1 MGPFNFQKA
10 KRIGRKLLGM
20 TAVKEPALVFE
31 HARVETP
38 GNPPLNVFPHEE
50 YRIHYLT
57 EEGAVNRA
65 LEGILDGVVGFDTE
79 YGKRIPTDEEA
90 FITQALN
97 DVGGQKK
104 WGVLAWQIMEQ
115 RAPKRF
121 AIPWDNIALCLVQI
135 ARDSDVWVV
144 DLRKMRAYPKELKR
158 ILDSPDIVKAGV
170 GVTADIAHV
179 WADLRTNIHNVVDA
193 GCMAR
198 LLLAHKYSDN
208 QFGNLSLQVSAAE
221 ILGYDIDKEERESDW
236 TGDITKAQKLY
247 AATDA
252 AVSLRLYERLV
263 PALEQHRRSLGVS
276 ILENW
281 YTMNGKYGEPMR
293 KNLTI
298 RGEEATWSVKDCYWF
313 TGNEQRTAKKKPV
326 GTRYLRVNGK
336 RKMLMMRNQRSQMR
350 SRLDHP
356 TFTCDSTTSTMDVP
370 TDDISLQ
377 RCSHLWLEDGN
388 IVFQAQNRLFR
399 VHMSILERK
408 SNVFAALPQ
417 PIEPTE
423 TVDGFPIA
431 RVPDNA
437 DDFES
442 FLMAVVDTESVPAR
456 GHRTE
461 MQKVAG
467 ILRIASK
474 YCASTIQARC
484 VDYLEGLF
492 PTYLYQRDN
501 KPAAQSISSLS
512 HAFPIVQ
519 DLGLLWMIPSI
530 CCQIL
535 SHSGHIADPLR
546 SIDIKLLDG
555 FRLEDRLII
564 LQGAA
569 TYLNGHRFIL
579 DEMNSIDTA
588 CSVEGCHERREDLLN
603 EGVNIPPAD
612 PFAMGS
618 LDDMWPTIRHALCS
632 DCTQECQNR
641 WEGARHSLW
650 DALPLAFG
658 LQAWDHLRMLR
669 LRWRSSEGLPEE
681 DEDE

>member
-10 KRIGRKLLGM
+10 KRIGRKLLG
-20 TAVKEPALVFE
+20 TTVVKEPALVFE

-65 LEGILDGVVGFDTE
+65 LEGILDGVVGFNTE

-115 RAPKRF
+115 RPPKQF

-221 ILGYDIDKEERESDW
+221 ILGYDINKEERESDW

-313 TGNEQRTAKKKPV
+313 TG
-326 GTRYLRVNGK
+326 
-336 RKMLMMRNQRSQMR
+336 
-350 SRLDHP
+350 SR
-356 TFTCDSTTSTMDVP
+356 
-370 TDDISLQ
+370 
-377 RCSHLWLEDGN
+377 
-388 IVFQAQNRLFR
+388 FQGY
-399 VHMSILERK
+399 
-408 SNVFAALPQ
+408 
-417 PIEPTE
+417 T
-423 TVDGFPIA
+423 
-431 RVPDNA
+431 
-437 DDFES
+437 
-442 FLMAVVDTESVPAR
+442 
-456 GHRTE
+456 
-461 MQKVAG
+461 
-467 ILRIASK
+467 
-474 YCASTIQARC
+474 
-484 VDYLEGLF
+484 
-492 PTYLYQRDN
+492 
-501 KPAAQSISSLS
+501 
-512 HAFPIVQ
+512 
-519 DLGLLWMIPSI
+519 
-530 CCQIL
+530 
-535 SHSGHIADPLR
+535 
-546 SIDIKLLDG
+546 
-555 FRLEDRLII
+555 
-564 LQGAA
+564 
-569 TYLNGHRFIL
+569 
-579 DEMNSIDTA
+579 
-588 CSVEGCHERREDLLN
+588 
-603 EGVNIPPAD
+603 
-612 PFAMGS
+612 
-618 LDDMWPTIRHALCS
+618 
-632 DCTQECQNR
+632 
-641 WEGARHSLW
+641 
-650 DALPLAFG
+650 
-658 LQAWDHLRMLR
+658 
-669 LRWRSSEGLPEE
+669 
-681 DEDE
+681 